1 MYIYM
6 YVAVIRA
13 LEEFMSGSS
22 VTTHGEW
29 GEKWGGELF
38 QDP

>member
-1 MYIYM
+1 M
-6 YVAVIRA
+6 YVAVTRA

-29 GEKWGGELF
+29 GEKSGGSYFRTLE
-38 QDP
+38 